1 MLKELASAFD
11 AYHSL
16 VNNLAEGTKFYNS
29 LIPVCNVLLILEK
42 LFTTNDKEA
51 IVVILKIL
59 ISNQLIFNKIK

>member
-29 LIPVCNVLLILEK
+29 LIPVSNVLLIFEK
-42 LFTTNDKEA
+42 LFSTNDKEA
-51 IVVILKIL
+51 IVV
-59 ISNQLIFNKIK
+59 